1 MMSGRSLGNWLITWP
16 EEYYGVWCVRV
27 RSRGLDNKEAIN
39 SDFSSIFGHKKNSLN
54 TRKGELQWTLDRSLK
69 HFHASGTKIWERNC
83 TDWNAKLCYKQVD
96 KPIFV
101 PPKPTGHMPSVLSDA
116 YRLDYIQ
123 HESITNKGTWI
134 LVQNTRSPNYRTC
147 YAFQLLGI
155 SYSTS
160 NWRRFNK
167 QNTSIWLKTQT
178 KIVTTHKSPAGY
190 G

>member
-1 MMSGRSLGNWLITWP
+1 MGWSLDRRSTMECGVS
-16 EEYYGVWCVRV
+16 EY
-27 RSRGLDNKEAIN
+27 DHEASIIRRI
-39 SDFSSIFGHKKNSLN
+39 STQISPQSSVIKKIHWN
-54 TRKGELQWTLDRSLK
+54 TRKGELHWTLDRSLK

-83 TDWNAKLCYKQVD
+83 TDWSAKLCYKQVD

-101 PPKPTGHMPSVLSDA
+101 PPKPTGNMPSVLSDA

-155 SYSTS
+155 KYSSS
-160 NWRRFNK
+160 NWLRFNK

-178 KIVTTHKSPAGY
+178 KIVTTHNRPAGY